1 LRAHPGGAAAGGLR
15 LRQRPGGRPA
25 DAPGRA
31 EFADPALLPGAV
43 RRLARAEQPPR
54 AHAALLR
61 RAARAAG
68 LRSGPR
74 RRGARAGRR
83 AAGAA
88 ARSVRPAAG
97 GVRRRARAARRSAP
111 SAFTRRRLRRRARR
125 PASLLGWRKGR
136 RRGLKLP
143 GPDRPLW
150 VRLPPRAPCARRAPR
165 AARRA
170 TPVSATRL
178 RRGRLCRGHAF
189 ARERARPT
197 GPPPGPGGET
207 RYTQEP

>member
-1 LRAHPGGAAAGGLR
+1 
-15 LRQRPGGRPA
+15 
-25 DAPGRA
+25 
-31 EFADPALLPGAV
+31 AV

-88 ARSVRPAAG
+88 ARSVRPAAD

-111 SAFTRRRLRRRARR
+111 PAFTRRRLRRRARR
-125 PASLLGWRKGR
+125 PASLPGWRKGR

-165 AARRA
+165 AVPPPCPPRASAEAAFAAGMRLTGSVPAPWARPRARVAKPGIRRRLKIFRPRGHVGSIPTPGTTLRGVLCEHGTRADGARR
-170 TPVSATRL
+170 
-178 RRGRLCRGHAF
+178 RRRR
-189 ARERARPT
+189 
-197 GPPPGPGGET
+197 
-207 RYTQEP
+207 